1 MSEKNKNLSN
11 RRSRAGAGTAGTN
24 ERTAEDAGTVE
35 RIDAQPEP
43 ESQKTPGD
51 VRAESSESFAESAE
65 PVETSAELPENG
77 PETPGDATGAARP
90 GTESASESS
99 AAEERRQAQ
108 TSGEKT
114 SGASAK
120 TSSDRP
126 EEPLPVESARNRGGI
141 AVESADKSVRS
152 TRADRSRADVGALF
166 SELLQARARYQAD
179 ETPLSVVLIAF
190 RRFYAA
196 ATVAQS
202 ARFSESLP
210 AFAAF
215 FERIADVEQDEDAP
229 GAWRAFENGVA
240 AVERYDRRRRREQ
253 EPPARSIDELVA
265 LGVSRQQI
273 ARIYGFYTPSGDPD
287 VAAVERREA
296 WRPKTRPE
304 EPEKTADER
313 EIARL
318 ALEALKTIEA
328 TGDDERRA
336 DSATVE
342 TLRELAGSVGA
353 ESPETTGDE
362 PESAP
367 ESTRDKIER
376 ELREGVPA
384 RQIAAR
390 NGVTLED
397 VRVIAK
403 ANGIEPTRSAA
414 QLPPRL
420 VELIQERRGELAAG
434 RTYRE
439 IADAVSSAER
449 VVTASEVERVL
460 SGRGEV

>member
-1 MSEKNKNLSN
+1 MPEKNKNLSN
-11 RRSRAGAGTAGTN
+11 RRNRAGTAAPETK
-24 ERTAEDAGTVE
+24 ERTAEDAATVE

-43 ESQKTPGD
+43 EPQKTPGD
-51 VRAESSESFAESAE
+51 VRAESSESFAESSE
-65 PVETSAELPENG
+65 PVETFGELPENG
-77 PETPGDATGAARP
+77 TETPGDAPGAARP
-90 GTESASESS
+90 GTESASELS
-99 AAEERRQAQ
+99 AADERRQAQ
-108 TSGEKT
+108 TRGEKT
-114 SGASAK
+114 SGAAPK
-120 TSSDRP
+120 MSSDRP
-126 EEPLPVESARNRGGI
+126 EEPLPVESSRNRRGI
-141 AVESADKSVRS
+141 GVESADKSVRS
-152 TRADRSRADVGALF
+152 TRAERSRADVGALY
-166 SELLQARARYQAD
+166 SELLQTRARYQAD

-210 AFAAF
+210 AFGAF
-215 FERIADVEQDEDAP
+215 FERIADVEQDDDAP

-240 AVERYDRRRRREQ
+240 AVERYDRRRRKEQ
-253 EPPARSIDELVA
+253 QPPARSIDELVA

-273 ARIYGFYTPSGDPD
+273 ARIYGFYTASGDPD

-296 WRPKTRPE
+296 WRPKSRPE

-342 TLRELAGSVGA
+342 TLRELAGSVA
-353 ESPETTGDE
+353 ESPETPGDE

-460 SGRGEV
+460 MGRGEV

>member
-1 MSEKNKNLSN
+1 MPEKNKNLSN
-11 RRSRAGAGTAGTN
+11 RRNRTGAGTAGTN
-24 ERTAEDAGTVE
+24 ERTAEDGATVE

-43 ESQKTPGD
+43 ESQKTHGD
-51 VRAESSESFAESAE
+51 VRAESAE
-65 PVETSAELPENG
+65 PVETFGELPENG
-77 PETPGDATGAARP
+77 TETRGDAPGAGRP
-90 GTESASESS
+90 GTESPAESS
-99 AAEERRQAQ
+99 APDERRRAQ
-108 TSGEKT
+108 TSGEK
-114 SGASAK
+114 SSAAATE
-120 TSSDRP
+120 TSSDRS
-126 EEPLPVESARNRGGI
+126 EEPLRGGI
-141 AVESADKSVRS
+141 AAELPEMSVRS
-152 TRADRSRADVGALF
+152 TRPERNRTDVGALF

-202 ARFSESLP
+202 ARFSASLS
-210 AFAAF
+210 AFGAF

-240 AVERYDRRRRREQ
+240 AVERYDRRRRKEQ
-253 EPPARSIDELVA
+253 QPPARSIDELVA

-273 ARIYGFYTPSGDPD
+273 ARIYGFYTASGDPD

-296 WRPKTRPE
+296 WRPKARPE
-304 EPEKTADER
+304 EPEKSADER

-342 TLRELAGSVGA
+342 TLRALADVGA
-353 ESPETTGDE
+353 ESSETPGDE

-403 ANGIEPTRSAA
+403 ANGIEPTRSAQ

-420 VELIQERRGELAAG
+420 IELIQERRGELAAG

-460 SGRGEV
+460 TGRGEV

>member
-24 ERTAEDAGTVE
+24 ERTAEDAATVE
-35 RIDAQPEP
+35 RIDAQSEP
-43 ESQKTPGD
+43 ESQKTPED
-51 VRAESSESFAESAE
+51 VRAESAE
-65 PVETSAELPENG
+65 PVETFTELPEKG
-77 PETPGDATGAARP
+77 PETPGDAPGAARP
-90 GTESASESS
+90 GTESPAESS
-99 AAEERRQAQ
+99 AADERRQAQ
-108 TSGEKT
+108 ARGEK
-114 SGASAK
+114 SSAASAE

-126 EEPLPVESARNRGGI
+126 EEPLRVESARNRRGI
-141 AVESADKSVRS
+141 AAESAEKSVRS
-152 TRADRSRADVGALF
+152 TRPDRSRTDVNALF
-166 SELLQARARYQAD
+166 SELLQTRARYQAD
-179 ETPLSVVLIAF
+179 ETPLAVVLIAF

-202 ARFSESLP
+202 ARFSESLQ
-210 AFAAF
+210 AFGAF
-215 FERIADVEQDEDAP
+215 FDKIADVEADEDAP

-287 VAAVERREA
+287 VGAVERREA

-318 ALEALKTIEA
+318 ALDALAEIEKTGA
-328 TGDDERRA
+328 DERRA

-342 TLRELAGSVGA
+342 TLRALADVGA
-353 ESPETTGDE
+353 EPETTGDE

-403 ANGIEPTRSAA
+403 ANGIEPTRSAT

-420 VELIQERRGELAAG
+420 IELIQERRGELAAG

-460 SGRGEV
+460 MGRGEV

>member
-1 MSEKNKNLSN
+1 MPEKNKNLSN
-11 RRSRAGAGTAGTN
+11 RRNRAGTGTAGTN

-35 RIDAQPEP
+35 RIDAQPAP
-43 ESQKTPGD
+43 ESQKTPED
-51 VRAESSESFAESAE
+51 VRAESAESFAESSA
-65 PVETSAELPENG
+65 PVETFAELPENG
-77 PETPGDATGAARP
+77 PETHGDATAGARP

-99 AAEERRQAQ
+99 AADERRQAQ
-108 TSGEKT
+108 ASGEK
-114 SGASAK
+114 
-120 TSSDRP
+120 SSDRP
-126 EEPLPVESARNRGGI
+126 EEPFSAESPSNRRGI

-152 TRADRSRADVGALF
+152 TRPARNRTDVGALF
-166 SELLQARARYQAD
+166 SELLQTRARYQAD

-202 ARFSESLP
+202 ARFSASLP
-210 AFAAF
+210 AFGAF
-215 FERIADVEQDEDAP
+215 FDRIADVEQDEDAP

-240 AVERYDRRRRREQ
+240 AVERYDRRRRKEQ
-253 EPPARSIDELVA
+253 QPPARSIDELVA

-273 ARIYGFYTPSGDPD
+273 ARIYGFYTASGDPD

-304 EPEKTADER
+304 ESEKTADER

-328 TGDDERRA
+328 TGEGERRA

-342 TLRELAGSVGA
+342 TLRALADVGA

-362 PESAP
+362 PENAP

-397 VRVIAK
+397 VRIIAK
-403 ANGIEPTRSAA
+403 ANGIEPTRSAQ

-420 VELIQERRGELAAG
+420 VELIRERRGELAAG

-460 SGRGEV
+460 TGRGEV